1 MSEVRVRASL
11 LLEEAASEARDEVVG
26 ILRELGLSGYASS
39 VLYALARVSEATAAD
54 LVAQTTIPDSKIYYA
69 LRELAEAG
77 LVEVQEGRPK
87 TYRMVS
93 ADEVGPRLEQLLTS
107 RYERQ
112 RSAITRVASLLEP
125 LRSGARSPAMDLAYV
140 VKGLGNVLTR
150 ADAMIAS
157 AKHEVLLL
165 ASEETFIR
173 KLEPELAKA
182 VRRGIRVKL
191 AIPGTPS
198 EEELG
203 RRAEVRTILC
213 ACRILV
219 VDGQQI
225 LTVSGTERGGTY
237 GITSTDETL
246 VRLGLDYWES
256 PRCCEV

>member
-1 MSEVRVRASL
+1 MSEVPVRANM
-11 LLEEAASEARDEVVG
+11 LLEEAATEAREEVVTT
-26 ILRELGLSGYASS
+26 LRELGLSGYASS
-39 VLYALARVSEATAAD
+39 VLYALARVSEANASD
-54 LVAQTTIPDSKIYYA
+54 LVVRTAIPDSKIYYA
-69 LRELAEAG
+69 LRELVEAG
-77 LVEVQEGRPK
+77 LVEVQEGKPK

-93 ADEVGPRLEQLLTS
+93 PKDVGARLERLLTS
-107 RYERQ
+107 RYEQ
-112 RSAITRVASLLEP
+112 KQAAITRMTSLLEP
-125 LRSGARSPAMDLAYV
+125 LRSGTRSPAMDLAYV

-165 ASEETFIR
+165 ASEEAFVR
-173 KLEPELAKA
+173 KLEPGLAKA

-191 AIPGTPS
+191 AILGTPS

-219 VDGQQI
+219 VDRQQI

-237 GITSTDETL
+237 AITSTDETL

-256 PRCCEV
+256 PRCCAV